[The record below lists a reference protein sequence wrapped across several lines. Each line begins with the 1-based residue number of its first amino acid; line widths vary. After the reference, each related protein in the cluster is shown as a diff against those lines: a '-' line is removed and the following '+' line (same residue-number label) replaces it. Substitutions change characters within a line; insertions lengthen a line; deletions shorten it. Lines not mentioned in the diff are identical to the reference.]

1 MTHVWTTLRT
11 IQALTLIVAVIGV
24 GGCGVY
30 SASSG
35 RVEEARKRVAVEYL
49 ENRTAEADLGINVS
63 EGIIEAIQDDNTL
76 KVVSTEA
83 ADSIIDGA
91 VTGYRLRRMA
101 VSPELQVEEYQVQM
115 VVELTFRIKATGDAV
130 FEKRRF
136 TGVGN
141 YYLDDPN
148 GSSELTAR
156 DDAIVEIVRDVLAQV
171 VEDW

>member
-1 MTHVWTTLRT
+1 MTLRT
-11 IQALTLIVAVIGV
+11 VRRMIPWMVVLSLMPLGV

-35 RVEEARKRVAVEYL
+35 RVDESIKRVAVEYL
-49 ENRTAEADLGINVS
+49 ENRTPEADLGINVS
-63 EGIIEAIQDDNTL
+63 EGIIEAIQEDNTL
-76 KVVSTEA
+76 KVVSTDV
-83 ADSIIDGA
+83 ADSVIDGA

-115 VVELTFRIKATGDAV
+115 IVELTFQVKATGEAI
-130 FEKRRF
+130 FERRRF
-136 TGVGN
+136 TGTGN
-141 YYLDDPN
+141 FYLDDPN

-156 DDAIVEIVRDVLAQV
+156 EDAIVEIVRDVLAQV

>member
-1 MTHVWTTLRT
+1 MTGIGGGRT
-11 IQALTLIVAVIGV
+11 WSGVAVALLALLGV

-35 RVEEARKRVAVEYL
+35 RVDDSLKRVAVEYL

-63 EGIIEAIQDDNTL
+63 EGIIEAIQIDNTL
-76 KVVSTEA
+76 KVVSTDV

-115 VVELTFRIKATGDAV
+115 VVELTFQVKASS
-130 FEKRRF
+130 EKIFDRQRF

-156 DDAIVEIVRDVLAQV
+156 EDAIVEIVRDVLAQV

>member
-1 MTHVWTTLRT
+1 MSQRSARRAIFRVFVL
-11 IQALTLIVAVIGV
+11 ALIPLGV

-30 SASSG
+30 TASSG
-35 RVEEARKRVAVEYL
+35 RVDDSIKRVAVEYL
-49 ENRTAEADLGINVS
+49 ENRTPEADLGINVS

-76 KVVSTEA
+76 KVVSTEV
-83 ADSIIDGA
+83 ADSVIDGA

-115 VVELTFRIKATGDAV
+115 VVELTFQVKETGEAI
-130 FEKRRF
+130 FERRRF
-136 TGVGN
+136 TGTGN
-141 YYLDDPN
+141 FYLEDPN

-156 DDAIVEIVRDVLAQV
+156 EDAIVEIVRDVLAEV

>member
-1 MTHVWTTLRT
+1 MIRRPDRKMIPWVLV
-11 IQALTLIVAVIGV
+11 LTLLPLGV

-30 SASSG
+30 TANSG
-35 RVEEARKRVAVEYL
+35 RVDDSLKRVAVEYL
-49 ENRTAEADLGINVS
+49 ENRTAEGDLGINVS

-76 KVVSTEA
+76 KVVSTDV

-115 VVELTFRIKATGDAV
+115 VVELTFQVKATGEAI
-130 FEKRRF
+130 FERRRF
-136 TGVGN
+136 TGTGN

-156 DDAIVEIVRDVLAQV
+156 EDAIVEIVRDVLAEV